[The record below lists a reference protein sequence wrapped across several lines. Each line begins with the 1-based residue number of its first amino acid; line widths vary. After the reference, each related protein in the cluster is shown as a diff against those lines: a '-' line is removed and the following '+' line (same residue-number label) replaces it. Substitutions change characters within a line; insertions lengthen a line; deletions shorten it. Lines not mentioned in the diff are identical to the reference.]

1 MSAVLIC
8 AVLALALLAV
18 LIAFLRSGRFFGAL
32 FSSAVQG
39 AVSLLAVNVAGMLT
53 GVTVAVNPVTLTAV
67 SLLGI
72 PGQIGL
78 VLLTPIF
85 KI

>member
-1 MSAVLIC
+1 M
-8 AVLALALLAV
+8 
-18 LIAFLRSGRFFGAL
+18 
-32 FSSAVQG
+32 QG

-72 PGQIGL
+72 PGTIGL
-78 VLLTPIF
+78 LLLNAIF
-85 KI
+85 QI

>member
-1 MSAVLIC
+1 MSAVLVC
-8 AVLALALLAV
+8 AVLVLALLAV

-72 PGQIGL
+72 PGTIGL
-78 VLLTPIF
+78 LLLNAIF
-85 KI
+85 QI

>member
-67 SLLGI
+67 ALLGV
-72 PGQIGL
+72 PGTIGL
-78 VLLTPIF
+78 LLLNTIF
-85 KI
+85 GI